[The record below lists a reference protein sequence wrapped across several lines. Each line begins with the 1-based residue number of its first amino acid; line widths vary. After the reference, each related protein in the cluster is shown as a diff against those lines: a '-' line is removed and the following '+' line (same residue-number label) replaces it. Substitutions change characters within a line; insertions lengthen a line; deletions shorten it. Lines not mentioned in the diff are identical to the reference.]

1 MAGLE
6 DPPFAGDDSLEDLG
20 VVDLP
25 HDQNDLASGLDPE
38 AAPPP
43 ASASTNSPDS
53 IDDFLSSLTAGRSG
67 FWGDTEGL
75 DRAEPRECTFMFL
88 TPYIS
93 HNSTGPQ
100 TAALLSP
107 PPAFLPLNQRDSC
120 GPLAVLFSD
129 VPQRRFFVVEQPHQ
143 QRGGGHVLGQ
153 KGRGFL
159 S

>member
-1 MAGLE
+1 MAKKELTCLSTSYRSSPEEALARPSPVLCFDGLPDPKNHSPKLEEGVGDVDMAGLE

-25 HDQNDLASGLDPE
+25 HDQNDLASGLHPE

-43 ASASTNSPDS
+43 ASASTNSPGS
-53 IDDFLSSLTAGRSG
+53 IDDFLSSLTDGRSG

-93 HNSTGPQ
+93 HNSTG
-100 TAALLSP
+100 
-107 PPAFLPLNQRDSC
+107 R
-120 GPLAVLFSD
+120 
-129 VPQRRFFVVEQPHQ
+129 
-143 QRGGGHVLGQ
+143 
-153 KGRGFL
+153 
-159 S
+159 